1 MKALIVGLAALT
13 GNIVFGSLAHAQEM
27 VPVPDSIGG
36 KPSDAAAAVPPGA
49 SLPPGPNGE
58 SWRYRQYEG
67 RWWYWTPE
75 NRWMWHSDEGRWIN
89 FDANQPSAGNSA
101 RPSRRASPRG
111 GGAVLDRLPSGR
123 CGRRQAMGKCQR
135 GCRPPCGRRRLR
147 PARGRARGPDFCRL
161 VTGRGLTA
169 RGMARQLSAGNS
181 HLQLRAC

>member
-101 RPSRRASPRG
+101 RPSDGRHPAAVAPYWTDYHPGVAVGVRPWGNVNVAVGRRVGVDVCGPH
-111 GGAVLDRLPSGR
+111 GAVRVGR
-123 CGRRQAMGKCQR
+123 IFVGW
-135 GCRPPCGRRRLR
+135 
-147 PARGRARGPDFCRL
+147 
-161 VTGRGLTA
+161 
-169 RGMARQLSAGNS
+169 
-181 HLQLRAC
+181 